1 MVHAGVCVS
10 PPLLSGSPVGLNSPH
25 GLLHLAVLRLLEVG
39 PDSGLNEDDLA
50 VLHIDWGEQ
59 HLVTQIRDVQSAFFA
74 GRYAYDL
81 HTGYCYTK
89 EDSHGFV
96 SLSDS
101 SDHKAESVHNALRPT
116 IASLVDK
123 GKKRFVICSDGPTSQ
138 YRNSKNVILMKRFCE
153 EFRITIRILFTEAG
167 HGKSPCDGVG
177 GNVKTELENVAM
189 DIHGKQEIFTINKAE
204 DVAKVLRE
212 RTNLT
217 YTITV
222 HKQEDTDAIRDS
234 LGHLTSLTGALKIHE
249 IFIGED
255 LVVKKKMLPSDP
267 FYKAVLI
274 KESRKKSTGTNVLDD
289 DNYDSD

>member
-1 MVHAGVCVS
+1 MSHCDTKNSQKVSHSDVLVKYNAMQNVQIFIVH
-10 PPLLSGSPVGLNSPH
+10 
-25 GLLHLAVLRLLEVG
+25 
-39 PDSGLNEDDLA
+39 
-50 VLHIDWGEQ
+50 
-59 HLVTQIRDVQSAFFA
+59 F
-74 GRYAYDL
+74 
-81 HTGYCYTK
+81 
-89 EDSHGFV
+89 
-96 SLSDS
+96 
-101 SDHKAESVHNALRPT
+101 
-116 IASLVDK
+116 
-123 GKKRFVICSDGPTSQ
+123 
-138 YRNSKNVILMKRFCE
+138 
-153 EFRITIRILFTEAG
+153 
-167 HGKSPCDGVG
+167 
-177 GNVKTELENVAM
+177 
-189 DIHGKQEIFTINKAE
+189 E